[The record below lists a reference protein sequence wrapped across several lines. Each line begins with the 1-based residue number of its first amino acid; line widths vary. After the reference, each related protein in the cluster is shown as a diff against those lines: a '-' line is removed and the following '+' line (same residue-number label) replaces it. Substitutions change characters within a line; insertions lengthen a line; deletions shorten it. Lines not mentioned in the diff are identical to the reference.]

1 MKQSPILL
9 EIRPGHAPIWLDFG
23 ELHFILNPHNNN
35 TVLISG
41 ESMSTDSLKRKL
53 TAILYADVAG
63 YSRLTGGDEEGT
75 HRRVMEVLDFA
86 SAQIET
92 GDGSVLRYAGDAIL
106 AEFSSAVAAVKC
118 ALSIQLELRTQ
129 NQALDED
136 RKVQIRIGIN
146 IGDVIED
153 RGEVFGDGV
162 NLAARLEATAPA
174 GGICISASVQE
185 QTVGKLGADFTDGGE
200 VEFKNIERPVRVFRW
215 QPEAEPV
222 MNSSEHKTR
231 GSDMPSIAVL
241 ALTNMN
247 RDPELDFIGD
257 GITEDLITALS
268 KIRSFKVISRESS
281 FSYKGAAIDIRQI
294 AKELDV
300 RFVLEGSVRKAGNR
314 VRVTAQLIDAATG
327 HHVWAERY
335 DREMEDIFDLQDEMV
350 QIIAGAL
357 EPELS
362 AFERERAVSK
372 PPENLDAWELY
383 QRALWY
389 MWSFEHDKVL
399 KAKDLFR
406 QALEADPGFAPAYA
420 YSAYSCYITVIMGYA
435 PDPAASLQEGLEFAK
450 KALKCDDKEAI
461 SYFAIGRIHMM
472 LGDHDASIAAL
483 RKSIEL
489 NPCFAQAYHGLGFA
503 LSLDGQLEESG
514 DMTLKAISMSPRDP
528 MLWAFTIVHALN
540 CVLSGDDEAGLEW
553 ANRTLQIPT
562 TAGYWAYAVKA
573 SALANL
579 NRVDEAKQ
587 ALALAL
593 EAKPDL
599 SISYL
604 ENNMPTKHAGGLD
617 IYLDG
622 LRKCGLQ

>member
-1 MKQSPILL
+1 
-9 EIRPGHAPIWLDFG
+9 
-23 ELHFILNPHNNN
+23 
-35 TVLISG
+35 
-41 ESMSTDSLKRKL
+41 MSTGSLKRKL

-63 YSRLTGGDEEGT
+63 YSRLTGDDEEGT
-75 HRRVMEVLDFA
+75 HRRVMQVLDFA
-86 SAQIET
+86 SAQIDN

-106 AEFSSAVAAVKC
+106 AEFSSTVAAVKC
-118 ALSIQLELRTQ
+118 AVSIQLELSAQ
-129 NQALDED
+129 NQSLDD
-136 RKVQIRIGIN
+136 DKKVQIRIGIN

-162 NLAARLEATAPA
+162 NLAARLEAAAPE

-185 QTVGKLGADFTDGGE
+185 QIPGKLDVAFIDGGE
-200 VEFKNIERPVRVFRW
+200 MEFKNIDRPVRVFRW
-215 QPEAEPV
+215 QPEQIMISSA
-222 MNSSEHKTR
+222 NKSRSSE
-231 GSDMPSIAVL
+231 MPSIAVL

-268 KIRSFKVISRESS
+268 RIRSFKVISRESS
-281 FSYKGAAIDIRQI
+281 FSYKGAAIDIRQV

-350 QIIAGAL
+350 QVIAGAL

-362 AFERERAVSK
+362 AFERARAVSK

-389 MWSFEHDKVL
+389 MWSFENDKVL
-399 KAKDLFR
+399 QARDLFQ
-406 QALEADPGFAPAYA
+406 QAIEADPGFAPAHA
-420 YSAYSCYITVIMGYA
+420 YYAYSCYISVIMGDA
-435 PDPAASLQEGLEFAK
+435 PDPAERLQEGLKFAK
-450 KALKCDDKEAI
+450 QALKIDDKDAI
-461 SYFAIGRIHMM
+461 PYFAIGRIHMM

-503 LSLDGQLEESG
+503 LSLAGQLEESG
-514 DMTLKAISMSPRDP
+514 DMTIKAISMSPRDP

-540 CVLSGDDEAGLEW
+540 CILSEDNEAGLEW

-562 TAGYWAYAVKA
+562 ATGYWSPAVKA
-573 SALANL
+573 AALANL
-579 NRVDEAKQ
+579 GRVDEAKQ
-587 ALALAL
+587 ALALAI

-599 SISYL
+599 SIGFL
-604 ENNMPTKHAGGLD
+604 EHNMLTKHAGGLD
-617 IYLDG
+617 PYLDG
-622 LRKCGLQ
+622 LRKSGLQ

>member
-1 MKQSPILL
+1 
-9 EIRPGHAPIWLDFG
+9 
-23 ELHFILNPHNNN
+23 
-35 TVLISG
+35 
-41 ESMSTDSLKRKL
+41 MSSLKRKL
-53 TAILYADVAG
+53 TAILYTDVAG

-86 SAQIET
+86 SAQIESE
-92 GDGSVLRYAGDAIL
+92 GGSVLRYAGDAIL

-118 ALSIQLELRTQ
+118 AVSIQLELSAQ
-129 NQALDED
+129 NQALDD
-136 RKVQIRIGIN
+136 DKKVQIRIGIN

-162 NLAARLEATAPA
+162 NLAARLEAAA
-174 GGICISASVQE
+174 AEGGICVSASVQE
-185 QTVGKLGADFTDGGE
+185 QTLGKLDADFTDGGE
-200 VEFKNIERPVRVFRW
+200 IEFKNIERPVRVFHW
-215 QPEAEPV
+215 QPEAEPT
-222 MNSSEHKTR
+222 MSSSTNKPH
-231 GSDMPSIAVL
+231 GSETPSIAVL
-241 ALTNMN
+241 ALVNMN
-247 RDPELDFIGD
+247 RDSELDFIGD

-268 KIRSFKVISRESS
+268 KIRSFKVISREST
-281 FSYKGAAIDIRQI
+281 FSYKGAAIDIRQV

-314 VRVTAQLIDAATG
+314 VRVTVQLIDAATG

-350 QIIAGAL
+350 QIIASAL

-383 QRALWY
+383 QRALWCL
-389 MWSFEHDKVL
+389 WKFENDKVL
-399 KAKDLFR
+399 KSRELFQ
-406 QALEADPGFAPAYA
+406 QALEADPGFAPAHA
-420 YSAYSCYITVIMGYA
+420 YFAYSCYITVIMGYA
-435 PDPAASLQEGLEFAK
+435 PDPAARLQEGLKFAK
-450 KALKCDDKEAI
+450 QALQCDDKEAI

-503 LSLDGQLEESG
+503 LSLAGQLDESR
-514 DMTLKAISMSPRDP
+514 DMTLKAVALSPRDP

-540 CVLSGDDEAGLEW
+540 CILSGDNEAGLEW

-562 TAGYWAYAVKA
+562 ATGYWSPAVKA
-573 SALANL
+573 AALANL
-579 NRVDEAKQ
+579 DRVDEAKQ
-587 ALALAL
+587 ALALAIA
-593 EAKPDL
+593 AKPDL
-599 SISYL
+599 SIGFL
-604 ENNMPTKHAGGLD
+604 ENNMPTKHVGGLD
-617 IYLDG
+617 PYLNG
-622 LRKCGLQ
+622 LRKSGLE